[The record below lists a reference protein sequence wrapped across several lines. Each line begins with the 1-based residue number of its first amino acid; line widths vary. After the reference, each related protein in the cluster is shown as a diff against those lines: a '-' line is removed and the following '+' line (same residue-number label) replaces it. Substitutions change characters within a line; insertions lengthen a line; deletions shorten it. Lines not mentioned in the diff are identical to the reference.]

1 MLAALPNPIHRN
13 SASKAS
19 QGTTATV
26 LVTGFGDTYF
36 QNTQLFTQ
44 IWWVFT
50 FTFCISFRT
59 LVRYKLPCYV
69 ALNSPNLVKC
79 WETQGNYSMQG
90 WLLSS
95 FVCLRGWGGGL
106 QWSLNFLPSSVSSS
120 WWIVGERIQPHYKD
134 HFPRKV
140 SWLALPPQC
149 PWEELE
155 KLLLLW
161 VLSWTTLGSFHH
173 MLKSQ
178 VKKFTSIWPD
188 AK

>member
-1 MLAALPNPIHRN
+1 MGFHIHLLHFVQNTCKVQAALLCGFKLTK
-13 SASKAS
+13 SCK
-19 QGTTATV
+19 V
-26 LVTGFGDTYF
+26 LGDPGKLQHARVAF
-36 QNTQLFTQ
+36 VFFCLFEG
-44 IWWVFT
+44 
-50 FTFCISFRT
+50 
-59 LVRYKLPCYV
+59 L
-69 ALNSPNLVKC
+69 
-79 WETQGNYSMQG
+79 
-90 WLLSS
+90 
-95 FVCLRGWGGGL
+95 GGGL

-161 VLSWTTLGSFHH
+161 VLSWTTLGSFHQ

-188 AK
+188 TK